1 MCPNKVCRHTTCI
14 DINPHTYSRD
24 ESSTGPPVVGG
35 TSPKR
40 MSRPSSSSTIGEQ
53 QRQGR

>member
-14 DINPHTYSRD
+14 DINPHTHSRD